1 MSPCF
6 SDVNNVG
13 VSLEP
18 DNTHMGDAMGSSF
31 VQKNGEKNA
40 FGPQITTRDA
50 SILKT
55 TSELPI
61 FLRVHLTIIYT
72 LDLYL

>member
-1 MSPCF
+1 
-6 SDVNNVG
+6 
-13 VSLEP
+13 
-18 DNTHMGDAMGSSF
+18 MGDAMGSSF